1 MDLLLARRT
10 ITESSLYITMILIMG
25 LALEALLVLRR
36 INIMF
41 INIDIL
47 GNHVLREAPAYG
59 HERRPDH
66 ALVHAQ
72 HK

>member
-1 MDLLLARRT
+1 
-10 ITESSLYITMILIMG
+10 MILIMG